1 MIMVDIILILTPGL
15 YFRRKVLGMVL
26 EVLLPGWQPRIG
38 GPGMV
43 FEILLWSISLSADLN
58 TWLATSEE
66 GAGYGAGGNVS
77 WLATQEWGARHGV
90 KLASLITSLVFG
102 FLCIHLPTKLCNA
115 RSEHLAG
122 SPGEEARHGAGY
134 AHHIFDLFFPL
145 QPLFSLPLIKY
156 LTWQCWAGP

>member
-26 EVLLPGWQPRIG
+26 EVLLSWLAAQEWGARHGVCKYFFDQFVG
-38 GPGMV
+38 
-43 FEILLWSISLSADLN
+43 LSDLN
-58 TWLATSEE
+58 TWLATLEE
-66 GAGYGAGGNVS
+66 GAGYGAGSNVS

-156 LTWQCWAGP
+156 LT

>member
-1 MIMVDIILILTPGL
+1 MFSFLGCLHFDIIFI
-15 YFRRKVLGMVL
+15 F
-26 EVLLPGWQPRIG
+26 EVDFL
-38 GPGMV
+38 
-43 FEILLWSISLSADLN
+43 FEIVFIFEAISIF
-58 TWLATSEE
+58 E
-66 GAGYGAGGNVS
+66 GAGYGAGSNVS

-156 LTWQCWAGP
+156 LT